1 MKFFG
6 RTMEVDELRGI
17 RKLSRKSARMT
28 VVTGRR
34 RVGKTG
40 LVRQAL
46 DDGGAPPF
54 LYFLITRAPQ
64 SAVCESLQGEIARV
78 FGRPMPGR
86 IERFARPRESYKRR
100 RRGGRRRHSAARREM
115 EQLGID
121 LEKNYNFTH

>member
-34 RVGKTG
+34 R
-40 LVRQAL
+40 
-46 DDGGAPPF
+46 
-54 LYFLITRAPQ
+54 
-64 SAVCESLQGEIARV
+64 
-78 FGRPMPGR
+78 
-86 IERFARPRESYKRR
+86 
-100 RRGGRRRHSAARREM
+100 HSAARREM

-121 LEKNYNFTH
+121 LEKVRILGME